1 MVVFE
6 LTRIAL
12 ETLRYPSRKT
22 QTQELGLYSTF
33 PKAYE
38 MLQELVL
45 ESEKEKEECEKEGD
59 PDYNYAFTLGYAITK
74 KRLDV
79 LYGPVISIQTY
90 TRDGELN
97 DESIWTDEKGT
108 DPFPFYGRPEEKIRF
123 KMGDIVEVHMRGYA
137 ELSIVSSTPWTPQE
151 IERRNKEL
159 EKRRGKGHT
168 LTLDSYDD
176 CYLTHSLGL
185 GNTHWHPVCSELFA
199 PTKKVPAKIRRKLQA
214 KLLEEN
220 FTFGYHLQIS
230 ELPFVKDPKVLDEL
244 LNGWDKFIDAK
255 YYDGMECLVDYENA
269 DDIKAALSFSEEQSL
284 RFDRFYEAC
293 IRLVNEKRENK
304 TSKPN

>member
-1 MVVFE
+1 
-6 LTRIAL
+6 
-12 ETLRYPSRKT
+12 
-22 QTQELGLYSTF
+22 
-33 PKAYE
+33 
-38 MLQELVL
+38 
-45 ESEKEKEECEKEGD
+45 
-59 PDYNYAFTLGYAITK
+59 
-74 KRLDV
+74 
-79 LYGPVISIQTY
+79 
-90 TRDGELN
+90 
-97 DESIWTDEKGT
+97 
-108 DPFPFYGRPEEKIRF
+108 
-123 KMGDIVEVHMRGYA
+123 MGDIVEVHMRGYA

-176 CYLTHSLGL
+176 CYLTHSLGS

-269 DDIKAALSFSEEQSL
+269 NDIKAALSFSEEQSQ

-293 IRLVNEKRENK
+293 IRLVNEERKNK